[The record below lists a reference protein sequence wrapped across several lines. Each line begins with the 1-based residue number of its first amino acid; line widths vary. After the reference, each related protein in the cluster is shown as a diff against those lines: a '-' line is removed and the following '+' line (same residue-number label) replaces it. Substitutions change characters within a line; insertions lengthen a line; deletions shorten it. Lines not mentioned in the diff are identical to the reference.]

1 MSAGAICSGDEVL
14 PSEDEVLRKIVAVI
28 RTLNGVS
35 AKTADEVTPETHIL
49 RDLSLDSIAVM
60 DFVMELETVFNTV
73 ISLDAVAEIA
83 TVGDLVR
90 AIMAEETRSAG

>member
-1 MSAGAICSGDEVL
+1 M
-14 PSEDEVLRKIVAVI
+14 AVI